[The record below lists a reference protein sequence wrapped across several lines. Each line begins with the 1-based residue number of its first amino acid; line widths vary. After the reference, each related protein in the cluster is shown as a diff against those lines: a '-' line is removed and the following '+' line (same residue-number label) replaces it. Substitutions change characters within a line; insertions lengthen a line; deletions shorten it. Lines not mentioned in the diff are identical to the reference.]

1 MKILFTGGSGLLGT
15 HLIPLLQEAGHE
27 IIAPSHSDF
36 DLKNTT
42 SRQLVDMIVHAG
54 AYTNVD
60 KAEEEPAECYEVNV
74 TGTYNLLKNNTMIAF
89 VYISSEFAKNPVN
102 FYSKTK
108 LEAEEVVKKLAEKY
122 LIIRTLFKER
132 PFKHDRAFTDQY
144 TQGDYVDVI
153 APLIAGVILSDWK
166 KAGSIFYVGTGRK
179 TMFDLAKQT
188 KPDVKPMS
196 IKEMKV
202 ARPADY

>member
-1 MKILFTGGSGLLGT
+1 MKILVTGGSGLLGT
-15 HLIPLLQEAGHE
+15 HLIPLLEAKGHT
-27 IIAPSHSDF
+27 ISAPTHSEF
-36 DLKNTT
+36 DLRNTT
-42 SRQLVDMIVHAG
+42 SRQIVDLIVHAG

-60 KAEEEPAECYEVNV
+60 KAEEEPAECYETNV
-74 TGTYNLLKNNTMIAF
+74 TGTLNLLQKNYMIPF

-108 LEAEEVVKKLAEKY
+108 LEAEELVKKMAEKY

-132 PFKHDRAFTDQY
+132 PFKHDRAFIDQY

-153 APLIAGVILSDWK
+153 APMIADVIFSDWK
-166 KAGSIFYVGTGRK
+166 KAGSVFYIGTGRK
-179 TMFDLAKQT
+179 TMFELSKQT